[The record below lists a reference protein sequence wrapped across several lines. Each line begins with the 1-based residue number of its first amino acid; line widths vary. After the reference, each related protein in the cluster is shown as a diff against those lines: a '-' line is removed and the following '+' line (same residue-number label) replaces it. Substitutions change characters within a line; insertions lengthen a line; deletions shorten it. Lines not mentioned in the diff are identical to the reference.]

1 VASSVFSDSR
11 AATRARNA
19 ANSAAGEREP
29 DPGEPAVTAE
39 LLGVVAFVLAV
50 VLAVDALPR
59 VVTQSFRLLRVIP
72 RSAAIPRNVAP
83 GVDSYN
89 STA

>member
-1 VASSVFSDSR
+1 ML
-11 AATRARNA
+11 
-19 ANSAAGEREP
+19 
-29 DPGEPAVTAE
+29 AV
-39 LLGVVAFVLAV
+39 VLAV

-59 VVTQSFRLLRVIP
+59 DVTQSFRVLRVIP

>member
-1 VASSVFSDSR
+1 
-11 AATRARNA
+11 
-19 ANSAAGEREP
+19 
-29 DPGEPAVTAE
+29 
-39 LLGVVAFVLAV
+39 VAFVLAV

-59 VVTQSFRLLRVIP
+59 DVTQSFRVLRVIP